1 MGKGR
6 RKAVHLLVSAQ
17 SISSDGGLAK
27 NVLIGVVFILIF
39 RLVRLATEV
48 IASNSSTAAAAT
60 ATTTAATTPDATT
73 ARGTERR
80 QTEGKCGNSVSLVSL
95 GSLVSLVN
103 EVSESLELRIERV
116 EGCVGT

>member
-48 IASNSSTAAAAT
+48 IASNSSNDGGWGALF
-60 ATTTAATTPDATT
+60 PS
-73 ARGTERR
+73 GTEQSER
-80 QTEGKCGNSVSLVSL
+80 Q
-95 GSLVSLVN
+95 
-103 EVSESLELRIERV
+103 
-116 EGCVGT
+116 